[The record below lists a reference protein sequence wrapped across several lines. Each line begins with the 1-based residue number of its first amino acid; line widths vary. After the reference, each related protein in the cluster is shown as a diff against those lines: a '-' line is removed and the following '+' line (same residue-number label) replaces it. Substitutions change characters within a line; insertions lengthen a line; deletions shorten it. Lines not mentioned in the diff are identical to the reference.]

1 MIVRNLPPPAV
12 FTASGRP
19 LVFADHV
26 LVTGTTEA
34 PYALPEHQ
42 PGMGL
47 IGQLAG
53 TGLYIVN
60 GQRESLQ
67 PGQFLLINKNSRLTV
82 SLPHPGAQPLFLFFH
97 TALADQLTAKKSV
110 DWRWLER
117 VHPLPPLLQQ
127 RLRELVTLGDSCS
140 SFGGLR
146 ADSLIR
152 GILEE

>member
-1 MIVRNLPPPAV
+1 LGVMGTL
-12 FTASGRP
+12 SGNS
-19 LVFADHV
+19 H
-26 LVTGTTEA
+26 
-34 PYALPEHQ
+34 Y
-42 PGMGL
+42 
-47 IGQLAG
+47 LAKG
-53 TGLYIVN
+53 K
-60 GQRESLQ
+60 RESVQ
-67 PGQFLLINKNSRLTV
+67 PGQFLLIKKNSRLTV

-117 VHPLPPLLQQ
+117 VQPLPPLLQQ